1 MRLMRDM
8 MVSRR
13 GLPAFMAQGW
23 FWGAFAALVPQIK
36 AGLGAGDGVFGLALL
51 CASVGAVLAMA
62 AAPLVDRRL
71 GAWGVPL
78 SALALAVAFALLALA
93 QGVPAFAVVFF
104 FVGAGSGLLD
114 VLMNARIS
122 EVEAREDL
130 SLMGLNHAAFS
141 VAYALSAAATGVAR
155 DAGAGAGPVF
165 LVLLVLTLAA
175 APAMR
180 AAPETAETPSAGGRG
195 ALGPVALIAGLITLV
210 AFLTENA
217 TEGWSALHIERTLGG
232 NALEGGLGPA
242 VLGLTMAAGR
252 LAGHLLT
259 IRGSE
264 ARVIGWAAA
273 LSAAGA
279 GGAAGSVHGGA
290 GGVGGVWLVLG
301 SGGGAEAGVLG
312 WVAGR
317 PAAGAVGAAVAPVQA
332 VAYLGFAVV
341 GLGVSV
347 IAPLAIGLG
356 GALARPGRRTA
367 TVSRVVLI
375 GFFGFFIGPP
385 LMGFVSEWA
394 GLRAAF
400 AAVAALLMLV
410 PVLLGLLR
418 RVAG

>member
-104 FVGAGSGLLD
+104 FGGAGSGLLD

-210 AFLTENA
+210 AVLTENA

-273 LSAAGA
+273 LS
-279 GGAAGSVHGGA
+279 
-290 GGVGGVWLVLG
+290 
-301 SGGGAEAGVLG
+301 
-312 WVAGR
+312 
-317 PAAGAVGAAVAPVQA
+317 AAGAVGAAVAPVQA

>member
-279 GGAAGSVHGGA
+279 
-290 GGVGGVWLVLG
+290 
-301 SGGGAEAGVLG
+301 
-312 WVAGR
+312 
-317 PAAGAVGAAVAPVQA
+317 VGAAVAPVQA